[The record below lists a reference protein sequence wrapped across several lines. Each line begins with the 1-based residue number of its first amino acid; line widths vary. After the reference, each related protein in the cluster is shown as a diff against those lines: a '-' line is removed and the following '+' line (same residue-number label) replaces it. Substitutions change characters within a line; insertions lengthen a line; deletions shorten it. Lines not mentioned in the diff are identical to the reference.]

1 MKIKNLNWL
10 RGKTIIDMDITED
23 WNVVHYFF
31 WRKSEFKINSSIVKW
46 ATTDWYSFIYSSS
59 HPNIICVTKKPKS

>member
-1 MKIKNLNWL
+1 
-10 RGKTIIDMDITED
+10 MDITED